1 MNARQIVK
9 IIEVE
14 ERELIPVPPDS
25 DPNKPQ
31 EPQYNV
37 ISRRRFKIQ
46 KYPAMDGLK
55 IAKVFIAKILPVF
68 QTFIPLIGEARK
80 IGKGGDSGS
89 VLDNMLDN
97 LGQYLSLEGIAD
109 TLDKIDPDDLDYI
122 MSMSLRNV
130 FEVLP
135 AGDAQVLNPDGTY
148 GVNDVEFDTMLVL
161 RLVCEVIMWGVGD
174 FFDGNRWASIMSPL
188 SSSLSR
194 SRKT

>member
-1 MNARQIVK
+1 MNARKIVK
-9 IIEVE
+9 VIEVE
-14 ERELIPVPPDS
+14 EREQLPVPPDT
-25 DPNKPQ
+25 DPKKPQ
-31 EPQYNV
+31 EPQYKV
-37 ISRRRFKIQ
+37 ISCRRFKIQ
-46 KYPAMDGLK
+46 KYPALDGLK

-80 IGKGGDSGS
+80 GGA

-109 TLDKIDPDDLDYI
+109 TLDKIDPDDLDFI

-161 RLVCEVIMWGVGD
+161 RLVCEVILWGV
-174 FFDGNRWASIMSPL
+174 L
-188 SSSLSR
+188 S
-194 SRKT
+194 TA

>member
-9 IIEVE
+9 VIEVE
-14 ERELIPVPPDS
+14 ERELIPVPPDA
-25 DPNKPQ
+25 DPEKTPLKP
-31 EPQYNV
+31 EYK
-37 ISRRRFKIQ
+37 ILSTRRFKVQ

-80 IGKGGDSGS
+80 VKGGDGRS

-97 LGQYLSLEGIAD
+97 LGQYLSLEGIAE
-109 TLDKIDPDDLDYI
+109 TLDKIGPDDLDYI
-122 MSMSLRNV
+122 MKMSLQNV

-135 AGDAQVLNPDGTY
+135 AGDEPVMNPDGTY
-148 GVNDVEFDTMLVL
+148 GVNDIEFDPMLVL
-161 RLVCEVIMWGVGD
+161 RLVCEVVLWGVGD

-194 SRKT
+194 SRRT